1 MEVFWKKIVENE
13 DLFTGFEK
21 MSMDYSK
28 QKCLVCGDKA
38 SGLHYTVVSC
48 ESCKSFFGRKIKSKA
63 KFTCEANGNCVMDLY
78 TRRHCPACRLKK
90 CLDVGMKPERV
101 WDEKRLETRKPLE
114 RKNKKKNNQIPPPP
128 PPQQL
133 APPVSTSVP
142 TPESAPMLSREQEEL
157 IDSLKRAK
165 MDALYSSAPVKPTG
179 RFDEILGKMMETLTG
194 HAGLPPGMPGGMM
207 DMSSM
212 MKFPGFSGMPRKP
225 NGVTPHGPMDLT
237 QLCPTPGFS
246 GFDMSRLS
254 GENCNNSSSE
264 HSHESSSK
272 TSQPHPE
279 VHIKQEVVDSGY
291 ENMSDKHGPSCMGNV
306 ELKPEGRI
314 PPTGTPPTANKPF
327 ITQEMVIY
335 NMTLLGVVIR
345 QTVAFTKA
353 IPAFRNL
360 TYEDQAVLVKNA
372 ILEILMIRCA
382 ENYIPE
388 RNAIIDDIT
397 GSEWSIEAMLA
408 SGFATSAQPSLKF
421 VQALH
426 GMQLSKE
433 EFALLQAITII
444 SPDRPDIEHHEDVE
458 KIQRPMVETLQMLT
472 KVTHPED
479 KVFFAKLIMK
489 LTDVRDLVTRHIN
502 DLMQMK
508 LPDTQFE
515 NLFPL
520 ITEIFNV

>member
-114 RKNKKKNNQIPPPP
+114 RKNKKKNNQVPPPP

-133 APPVSTSVP
+133 APPVSTSVS
-142 TPESAPMLSREQEEL
+142 TPETTPVLSRDQEEL
-157 IDSLKRAK
+157 IDSLKKAK
-165 MDALYSSAPVKPTG
+165 YDALHTSAPVKPTG
-179 RFDEILGKMMETLTG
+179 RFDEILQKMMEALTG
-194 HAGLPPGMPGGMM
+194 QSGMPPGGGMM
-207 DMSSM
+207 DMSNM
-212 MKFPGFSGMPRKP
+212 MKFPGFCGMPGHKQ
-225 NGVTPHGPMDLT
+225 NGVRPHGPMDLS
-237 QLCPTPGFS
+237 QLCPPMAPGFS
-246 GFDMSRLS
+246 GFDMSQLP

-264 HSHESSSK
+264 HSSES
-272 TSQPHPE
+272 HPE
-279 VHIKQEVVDSGY
+279 TAPPQPEMRIKQEVVDMGY
-291 ENMSDKHGPSCMGNV
+291 ENISDKHGSSCMGNV
-306 ELKPEGRI
+306 ELKPEARVL
-314 PPTGTPPTANKPF
+314 PASATHMKPC
-327 ITQEMVIY
+327 ITQEMIIY

-360 TYEDQAVLVKNA
+360 SYEDQAVLVKNA

-388 RNAIIDDIT
+388 RNSIVDDIT

-426 GMQLSKE
+426 SMQLTKE
-433 EFALLQAITII
+433 EYALLQAITII
-444 SPDRPDIEHHEDVE
+444 SPDRPDIENHEDVE
-458 KIQRPMVETLQMLT
+458 RIQRPMVETLQMLT
-472 KVTHPED
+472 KVNHPED

-508 LPDTQFE
+508 LPDSQFE

>member
-21 MSMDYSK
+21 MSMDYTK

-38 SGLHYTVVSC
+38 SGLHYTVISC

-114 RKNKKKNNQIPPPP
+114 RKNKKKNNHIPPP

-133 APPVSTSVP
+133 APPVSTSVS
-142 TPESAPMLSREQEEL
+142 TPESTPRLSRDQEEL
-157 IDSLKRAK
+157 VDSLRRAK
-165 MDALYSSAPVKPTG
+165 TDASHANAPIKPTG
-179 RFDEILGKMMETLTG
+179 KFDEILQKMMETLMG
-194 HAGLPPGMPGGMM
+194 HKGMSGGPMF
-207 DMSSM
+207 DMSKM
-212 MKFPGFSGMPRKP
+212 MKFPGFPMHKQ
-225 NGVTPHGPMDLT
+225 NGVTSNAPMDLT
-237 QLCPTPGFS
+237 QLCPPPGFS
-246 GFDMSRLS
+246 GFGGPRLNR
-254 GENCNNSSSE
+254 ENCNNSSSE
-264 HSHESSSK
+264 LSHKSHMVS
-272 TSQPHPE
+272 
-279 VHIKQEVVDSGY
+279 VKQEVVDTGY
-291 ENMSDKHGPSCMGNV
+291 DCVTEKHNSCMGNV
-306 ELKPEGRI
+306 ELKPEGRGLGM
-314 PPTGTPPTANKPF
+314 PPGVPPGLPPGMPPGMAPPPGGPH

-353 IPAFRNL
+353 IPAFRSL
-360 TYEDQAVLVKNA
+360 SYEDQAVLVKNA

-388 RNAIIDDIT
+388 RNSIVDDIT

-408 SGFATSAQPSLKF
+408 SGFATSAAPSLKF

-426 GMQLSKE
+426 GMMLTRE

-444 SPDRPDIEHHEDVE
+444 SPDRPDIENHEEVE

-472 KVTHPED
+472 KVNHPED

-508 LPDTQFE
+508 LPDSQFE
-515 NLFPL
+515 SLFPL